1 MLNFLETATSAAVV
15 DPYKALLFLGVIIIV
30 GSIFGR
36 LIEKIDLPSVTG
48 YIVAGLILGP
58 VLGLFS
64 PGYQT
69 FVHGCEQYLTIISNV
84 AIGFIAFSIG
94 TEFWLPKFKKSGKRI
109 MLITLCEPIMAF
121 IFVTLLVHFVGGKPL
136 WLAMTLGSIAT
147 ATAPAPTLM
156 IVKRYKAKGEVTD
169 TMIPVI
175 GLDDAVG
182 TIIFSVVI
190 AIVTAMVTPNAS
202 FNATSGILAPVLE
215 IIASGIAGAIIGTVL
230 GFATKY
236 VFCKYDDN
244 DKQQSFLGI
253 ILVVVFVSIVA
264 SNLTIP
270 LDKLGIDLKFSSI
283 LVPMTAGFVFTNMI
297 NKTNY
302 RLQNRAADNFTGPLM
317 VAFFTLAGANL
328 QLASVG
334 IAIVPA
340 LLYVLG
346 RATGKMGGGYLGAV
360 LGGSSKKVRNH
371 VGFTLLPQG
380 GVEIGLVL
388 TAANVLR
395 KATGNFDYGNQVT
408 TIIIIG
414 IFIFELIGPV
424 VTKATLEHAQELHY
438 KDAVG
443 EEYHF

>member
-1 MLNFLETATSAAVV
+1 MLNFLESAQPV
-15 DPYKALLFLGVIIIV
+15 DPYRALLFLGAIIII
-30 GSIFGR
+30 GTIFGH
-36 LIEKIDLPSVTG
+36 LIEKINMPSVTG
-48 YIVAGLILGP
+48 YIIAGLIMGP
-58 VLGLFS
+58 VIGIFS
-64 PGYQT
+64 SRYQI
-69 FVHGCEQYLTIISNV
+69 FVQGCEEYLTIISNV

-109 MLITLCEPIMAF
+109 MLITLCEPILAF
-121 IFVTLLVHFVGGKPL
+121 VLVTVLVRASGQPL

-169 TMIPVI
+169 TMVPVI

-190 AIVTAMVTPNAS
+190 AIVASIVVPGQASFSAVRGIVTP
-202 FNATSGILAPVLE
+202 IVE
-215 IIASGIAGAIIGTVL
+215 IVASGIAGTLIGVTL
-230 GFATKY
+230 GYATKY
-236 VFCKYDDN
+236 IFCKYNDE
-244 DKQQSFLGI
+244 DKQQSFLGV
-253 ILVVVFVSIVA
+253 ILVVVFISIVA
-264 SNLTIP
+264 SDLEIGVTTNLTV
-270 LDKLGIDLKFSSI
+270 KFSSI

-302 RLQNRAADNFTGPLM
+302 RIQNRAADNFTGPLM

-334 IAIVPA
+334 AAIIPA

-346 RATGKMGGGYLGAV
+346 RASGKMGGAYIGATI
-360 LGGSSKKVRNH
+360 GGSSKKVRNH
-371 VGFTLLPQG
+371 IGFTLLPQG

-388 TAANVLR
+388 TAAAVLR
-395 KATGNFDYGNQVT
+395 NATGDNIAGNQVT

-424 VTKATLEHAQELHY
+424 VTKAALEHANELHY